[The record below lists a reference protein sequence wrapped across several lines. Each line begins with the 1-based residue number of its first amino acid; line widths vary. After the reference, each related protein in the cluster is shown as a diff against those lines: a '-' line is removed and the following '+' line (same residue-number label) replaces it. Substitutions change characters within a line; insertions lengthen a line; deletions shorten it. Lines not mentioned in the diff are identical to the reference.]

1 MGAGVDHIFS
11 DESIPKQI
19 PICRVVDP
27 MMAFSMTNYILMAVL
42 NHQRSFYDFQIAQQ
56 NKHWSQFE
64 ISEKDLKI
72 GVLGTGHLGMDA
84 VTKLDHFGFSVFGYS
99 NSPKETPFPSFS
111 GEELDVFLTKIN
123 VLICTVPFTSK
134 TNGLLSK
141 NLFDK
146 LKHPT
151 YLINVSRGAVQVEKD
166 ILEALDANILSG
178 AFLDVFE
185 QEPLVKSSPLW
196 EHPKVKITPHIASLT
211 YPKQGVLQVLESF
224 DLVKKG
230 LTPRYP
236 VDRDKMY

>member
-1 MGAGVDHIFS
+1 M
-11 DESIPKQI
+11 
-19 PICRVVDP
+19 
-27 MMAFSMTNYILMAVL
+27 
-42 NHQRSFYDFQIAQQ
+42 
-56 NKHWSQFE
+56 
-64 ISEKDLKI
+64 
-72 GVLGTGHLGMDA
+72 LGTGHLGMDA
-84 VTKLDHFGFSVFGYS
+84 ATKLDHLGFSVFGYS

-141 NLFDK
+141 NLFNK

-224 DLVKKG
+224 NLVKKG
-230 LTPRYP
+230 LAPRYQ

>member
-1 MGAGVDHIFS
+1 M
-11 DESIPKQI
+11 
-19 PICRVVDP
+19 
-27 MMAFSMTNYILMAVL
+27 
-42 NHQRSFYDFQIAQQ
+42 
-56 NKHWSQFE
+56 
-64 ISEKDLKI
+64 
-72 GVLGTGHLGMDA
+72 
-84 VTKLDHFGFSVFGYS
+84 
-99 NSPKETPFPSFS
+99 
-111 GEELDVFLTKIN
+111 
-123 VLICTVPFTSK
+123 
-134 TNGLLSK
+134 SK

-230 LTPRYP
+230 LTPRYQ